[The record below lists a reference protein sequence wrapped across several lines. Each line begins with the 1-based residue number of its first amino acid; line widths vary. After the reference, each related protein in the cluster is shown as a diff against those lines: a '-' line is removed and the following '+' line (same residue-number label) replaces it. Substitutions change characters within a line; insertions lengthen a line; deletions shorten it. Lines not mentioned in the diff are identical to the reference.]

1 LPVNTQVT
9 ISAKVLLLVTNVT
22 KFVFPE
28 FKVSLQAMKDRN
40 SSINVTV
47 FHRKSF
53 RNNQNLARMVLSFI
67 PYGVILK
74 ANNGIKQKMHNNII
88 EQT

>member
-1 LPVNTQVT
+1 
-9 ISAKVLLLVTNVT
+9 
-22 KFVFPE
+22 
-28 FKVSLQAMKDRN
+28 MKDRN

-74 ANNGIKQKMHNNII
+74 ANNRIKQKNA
-88 EQT
+88 QQYY